1 MSAFFDDIK
10 NNKKSAV
17 NDFLTYIGYPYS
29 EDLVRKDNPLWLL
42 GIPPFSAET
51 QIFIIELFLK
61 FVKESNWPE
70 QDKRIW
76 IDRYVLNKSS
86 KYVVKR
92 VKRTSVWVNG
102 RFYRCKQK
110 LANMVKAWW
119 NERLADS
126 PETTLP
132 QLFDKYVKE
141 YCRSIK

>member
-17 NDFLTYIGYPYS
+17 NDFLTYIGYPYP